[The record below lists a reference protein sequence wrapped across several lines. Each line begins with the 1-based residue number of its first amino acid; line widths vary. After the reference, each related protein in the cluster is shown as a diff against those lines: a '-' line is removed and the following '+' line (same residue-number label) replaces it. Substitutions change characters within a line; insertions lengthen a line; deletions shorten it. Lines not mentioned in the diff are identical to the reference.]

1 MQKNCNELSYHIVKI
16 FRYPPLRVA
25 YIDEREATI
34 DGRSQKVYYS
44 VLVKGGEK
52 LDEVTTISM
61 HKIGWQI
68 F

>member
-1 MQKNCNELSYHIVKI
+1 MTMQKNCNELSYHIVKI
-16 FRYPPLRVA
+16 FRYPSLRVA

-34 DGRSQKVYYS
+34 AGRSQKVYYS

-61 HKIGWQI
+61 QKIV
-68 F
+68 